1 MARPGSQNTLLG
13 PGDPA
18 PAPVIGLLEAARA
31 LARTHEPY
39 WGVPPGPWHV
49 LMSHTWGPG
58 TGGRPPGRRD
68 GRWLRA
74 ASGADLRV
82 WVIRAVLFQAFK

>member
-1 MARPGSQNTLLG
+1 MARPGAKTRLLG

-18 PAPVIGLLEAARA
+18 PSSGHRLLEAARA

-49 LMSHTWGPG
+49 LMSYTGGPG
-58 TGGRPPGRRD
+58 TLGRRPGRRS
-68 GRWLRA
+68 GRWSRA

-82 WVIRAVLFQAFK
+82 YFVYVI